1 MANEGLAKVG
11 REPKRI
17 LLVGDGAMAAEHAR
31 SVSSLADAAIVGV
44 VGEFDAHAE
53 AFARRF
59 GIDHHGTSLG
69 KMLELASPDVVIAA
83 VSLPAISNVYRELL
97 NTDVTLLLE
106 KPFGLDVDDAREL
119 HSIAKSRSA
128 GTFVAMNRRQYGNL
142 RRVHDSLMSDLG
154 PRFVQILDQETFAHP
169 VAKGYP
175 SHVVERWMYANAIHL
190 VDLLIFFSRGS
201 VTHVESSGWRG
212 ADAQPQLVTARV
224 EFDSGDTA
232 SYEALW
238 SIQGPWSASVTT
250 PDTRWEMRPIE
261 NARSRPAGTT
271 DWLEI
276 PIDPA
281 DEEFKPGT
289 LRQAQELLNA
299 ARGLPHTL
307 VSVDDAMAS
316 ISLLSQIYTRT

>member
-1 MANEGLAKVG
+1 
-11 REPKRI
+11 
-17 LLVGDGAMAAEHAR
+17 
-31 SVSSLADAAIVGV
+31 
-44 VGEFDAHAE
+44 
-53 AFARRF
+53 
-59 GIDHHGTSLG
+59 
-69 KMLELASPDVVIAA
+69 
-83 VSLPAISNVYRELL
+83 
-97 NTDVTLLLE
+97 
-106 KPFGLDVDDAREL
+106 
-119 HSIAKSRSA
+119 
-128 GTFVAMNRRQYGNL
+128 
-142 RRVHDSLMSDLG
+142 MSDLG